1 MTRSLNRLAIGLL
14 VLMVA
19 LLVQLTRIQVLQRAE
34 LNAMPG
40 NQRTLLT
47 EYSRQRGPILVDRAP
62 IAESVETDDELK
74 YLRTYPI
81 GPMFASATGFYSI
94 VYGAT
99 GLEKAENEVL
109 SGEDPRLFVDRM
121 QQLFAGREIE
131 GGSVTTTLDGRAQE
145 AAWDGLRGMVGSVLA
160 IEPSTGRILA
170 QAQSPSF
177 DPNKLSSHNSREVNA
192 YYKEL
197 EDDPDTPLLNRPIA
211 KTNPAGLDLQG
222 GDRRRGTGVREVRA
236 GQHPA
241 RAGHLHPAGDER
253 GHPQLLRRPLR
264 PQRRDHPRRCAGHL
278 VQHGLRLVGQ
288 RAR

>member
-19 LLVQLTRIQVLQRAE
+19 LLVQLTRIQVFQRAE

-47 EYSRQRGPILVDRAP
+47 EYSRERGPILVDRAP
-62 IAESVETDDELK
+62 IAESVETEGDLR

-121 QQLFAGREIE
+121 QQLFHGRNYEVGLLAKFTLTSRAWPFKFAGSGTKLFMSGRMPLMPNPIKGRDEIDKIVASWRRRRSE
-131 GGSVTTTLDGRAQE
+131 WL
-145 AAWDGLRGMVGSVLA
+145 
-160 IEPSTGRILA
+160 
-170 QAQSPSF
+170 
-177 DPNKLSSHNSREVNA
+177 NEV
-192 YYKEL
+192 
-197 EDDPDTPLLNRPIA
+197 PLLPR
-211 KTNPAGLDLQG
+211 
-222 GDRRRGTGVREVRA
+222 
-236 GQHPA
+236 
-241 RAGHLHPAGDER
+241 
-253 GHPQLLRRPLR
+253 LL
-264 PQRRDHPRRCAGHL
+264 G
-278 VQHGLRLVGQ
+278 
-288 RAR
+288 